1 MPIARLHSIAVS
13 LVLHAGLLGLAAR
26 SSSQPLPQASLTRR
40 AALETIAIEAADVL
54 GRPEAASPAA
64 PSEPTAA
71 PAPMPTSTLGAPD
84 VPRARERRVR
94 PTRAAEP
101 LPPREVAPPA
111 PASAPAV
118 SPAPPVEPPAGNPVQ
133 PSSIAWAGGSKPSS
147 IDAAR
152 GASGP
157 VSSGAA
163 GGMPSSSRAVAGGT
177 TGSTTSAAARA
188 ELLARYVA
196 RVRARVEQHREYP
209 YLARRANLEGT
220 ICLRISIGASGGVLG
235 VTPTC
240 GASHEPLLAA
250 ALKSVS
256 SAAPFPPLPAALGG
270 RLTLDVPVVF
280 QLDSL

>member
-1 MPIARLHSIAVS
+1 MPIARLHNIAAS

-26 SSSQPLPQASLTRR
+26 SSSQPPPQAGLTRR
-40 AALETIAIEAADVL
+40 AALETIAIEAADAS
-54 GRPEAASPAA
+54 GHPGAATPAPPNVPAA
-64 PSEPTAA
+64 AGAA
-71 PAPMPTSTLGAPD
+71 MPTGPLGAPE
-84 VPRARERRVR
+84 VSRARERRVR
-94 PTRAAEP
+94 PPRAAEP
-101 LPPREVAPPA
+101 APPREVVPPVA
-111 PASAPAV
+111 ASSPAV
-118 SPAPPVEPPAGNPVQ
+118 APAPPVEPPAGNLIQ
-133 PSSIAWAGGSKPSS
+133 PSSIARAGGLVPSS
-147 IDAAR
+147 SEAAA
-152 GASGP
+152 GAKSP
-157 VSSGAA
+157 ASSGAA
-163 GGMPSSSRAVAGGT
+163 SGTPSGNRAGAGSATSSA
-177 TGSTTSAAARA
+177 SDEARA
-188 ELLARYVA
+188 ELLARYAA

-280 QLDSL
+280 QLDAL